1 MSKTVYAWHFTN
13 GNKLRD
19 GSDVPDV
26 GSKLVFMDKPILC
39 GQGFHAS
46 ILPHEALTYAPG
58 DTLHLVLCG
67 GKIIH
72 GEDKLVCT
80 ERTIIAS
87 LNASE
92 MLLYFARMCALSVL
106 HNAPKTMADIVEDWL
121 MTGDEKHRSGAAF
134 SAANS
139 AARSAAS
146 SGANYAAYYA
156 ASSAAYSAAYSAA
169 SYAAHYAARSAA
181 NSGANYAASPAASPA
196 AYSAAC
202 SKLNKMFDELVY
214 ECFEGPMHNVGFKG
228 N

>member
-1 MSKTVYAWHFTN
+1 MTKSVYAWHFTN

-19 GSDVPDV
+19 GSDVPNV
-26 GSKLVFMDKPILC
+26 GTKLVFPYNPILC
-39 GQGFHAS
+39 KQGFHAS
-46 ILPHEALTYAPG
+46 LLPHDALAYAPG

-92 MLLYFARMCALSVL
+92 MLRYFARMCALSVL
-106 HNAPKTMADIVEDWL
+106 HNAPKTMADVVEDWL
-121 MTGDEKHRSGAAF
+121 MTGDEEHRS
-134 SAANS
+134 
-139 AARSAAS
+139 
-146 SGANYAAYYA
+146 
-156 ASSAAYSAAYSAA
+156 
-169 SYAAHYAARSAA
+169 
-181 NSGANYAASPAASPA
+181 A

-202 SKLNKMFDELVY
+202 SAAYSPAYSAAGYAADYAARSVARSVAYSAAYSEAYSAAYSPARSELNKMFDELVY
-214 ECFEGPMHNVGFKG
+214 ECFEGPMYNVGFKG